1 MKMAE
6 IKQEVYKLTSTK
18 NTNELKKV
26 HPELTRGR
34 DLRYKAHW
42 LMILDQF
49 SELKQIPNIS
59 LEDLERSEQMLKAS
73 LFKVGSMAGLNDQEM
88 ELDWQ
93 RIQLEA
99 QIADIHIEELQP

>member
-18 NTNELKKV
+18 TTKELKRE
-26 HPELTRGR
+26 HPELTRGH

-42 LMILDQF
+42 LMIL
-49 SELKQIPNIS
+49 ERLRALKQIPDIS
-59 LEDLERSEQMLKAS
+59 LADLEQSEQMLKAS
-73 LFKVGSMAGLNDQEM
+73 LFKVGSMAGLNDDEL

-99 QIADIHIEELQP
+99 QIADIHIEELQL

>member
-18 NTNELKKV
+18 NTKELKKD
-26 HPELTRGR
+26 HPDLTRGR
-34 DLRYKAHW
+34 DLRYKDHW
-42 LMILDQF
+42 LMLLEQLRA
-49 SELKQIPNIS
+49 LKLLPDIS
-59 LEDLERSEQMLKAS
+59 LADLERSEQMLKAS
-73 LFKVGSMAGLNDQEM
+73 LFKVGSMAGLNKDEM

-99 QIADIHIEELQP
+99 QIADIYIEKL